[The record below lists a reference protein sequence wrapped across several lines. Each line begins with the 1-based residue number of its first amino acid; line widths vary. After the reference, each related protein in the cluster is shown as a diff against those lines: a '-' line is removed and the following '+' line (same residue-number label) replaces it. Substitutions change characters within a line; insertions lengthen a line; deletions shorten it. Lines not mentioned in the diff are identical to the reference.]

1 MRRVVLFSVHYLES
15 KRRCD
20 WHFLADAYWRGGWDV
35 VFFTVGLSH
44 ISRLRRDHRFQYP
57 IMAEA
62 NRLKPVKERLSS
74 FVWFQSWH
82 PINLRNSMLNRL
94 SSPFFSRYGTGPLGE
109 GEEVVHQADL
119 LLFESTPGVMLVE
132 NLKDLN
138 PSARFVYRVS
148 DDTQTVGFH
157 PVVTQ
162 AEQRFAHLFD
172 LISLTSHQGFA
183 HLRHLPNVAVHYHG
197 VEKQLFDREYQNP
210 YDGVATTNV
219 VSVGGTL
226 FDSEALEIASEL
238 FPRWT
243 FHVFGWR
250 PVTQRPN
257 IKNYGEIP
265 FVETVP
271 YIKYAD
277 IGLALYTNPP
287 GAEYIGESSLKMLQY
302 TYCRLPIMAPAY
314 ATSKERPHIFGYTAG
329 DIESIRLALNQ
340 ALACDRTNIDREAIW
355 NWDALA
361 DALAGDGDRGR
372 PCQARASWA

>member
-1 MRRVVLFSVHYLES
+1 MHRVVLFSAHYLES
-15 KRRCD
+15 KRRTD
-20 WHFLADAYWRGGWDV
+20 WHFLADAYWRNGWDV

-57 IMAEA
+57 MMAEA

-74 FVWFQSWH
+74 FVWFQPWH
-82 PINLRNSMLNRL
+82 PVNLCNSVLNRL
-94 SSPFFSRYGTGPLGE
+94 SSPFFARYGRGSLGDV
-109 GEEVVHQADL
+109 GEEVVRQADL
-119 LLFESTPGVMLVE
+119 LLFESTPGIMLVE
-132 NLKDLN
+132 GLKRLN
-138 PSARFVYRVS
+138 PGARFVYRVS
-148 DDTQTVGFH
+148 DDTRAVGFH

-172 LISLTSHQGFA
+172 LISLTSHKGFA

-197 VEKQLFDREYQNP
+197 VDKELFDREYQNP
-210 YDGVATTNV
+210 YDGTTTTNV

-226 FDSEALEIASEL
+226 FDNEALEIASEL
-238 FPRWT
+238 FPHWT

-250 PVTQRPN
+250 PVRRRPN
-257 IKNYGEIP
+257 IKNYGEVP
-265 FVETVP
+265 FVQTVP

-277 IGLALYTNPP
+277 IGLALYTNTA

-329 DIESIRLALNQ
+329 AAESIRLALNQ
-340 ALACDRTNIDREAIW
+340 ARAYDHASINRDAVRSWEELAV
-355 NWDALA
+355 
-361 DALAGDGDRGR
+361 ALAGVGS
-372 PCQARASWA
+372 PCSIAA